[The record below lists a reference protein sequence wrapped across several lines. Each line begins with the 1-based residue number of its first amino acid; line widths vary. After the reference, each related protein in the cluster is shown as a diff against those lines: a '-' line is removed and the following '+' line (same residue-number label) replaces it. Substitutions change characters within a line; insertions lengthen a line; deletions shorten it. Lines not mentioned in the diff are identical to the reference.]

1 MQHDT
6 LTKENWDR
14 ANNGFNSNNI
24 YEILRTKISNVSNSL
39 FETRLPSQL

>member
-6 LTKENWDR
+6 LIKENWDR

-24 YEILRTKISNVSNSL
+24 YEILRTKIINVSNSL